1 MWNQEGFAVEVT
13 HELRGN
19 AKIGAKTCLAE
30 KIANAKKDSD
40 TKTRL
45 ACLSKR
51 KDRVALAQ

>member
-51 KDRVALAQ
+51 KDRVALA